1 MQPCD
6 PASVQSPATR
16 YKGLKPE
23 TSSIVEMFR
32 KNAAHRPFSEVTVLE
47 RDIAIPP
54 RDGTFTRGDVDRSA
68 DPEEK
73 VPALVA

>member
-1 MQPCD
+1 
-6 PASVQSPATR
+6 
-16 YKGLKPE
+16 
-23 TSSIVEMFR
+23 MFR